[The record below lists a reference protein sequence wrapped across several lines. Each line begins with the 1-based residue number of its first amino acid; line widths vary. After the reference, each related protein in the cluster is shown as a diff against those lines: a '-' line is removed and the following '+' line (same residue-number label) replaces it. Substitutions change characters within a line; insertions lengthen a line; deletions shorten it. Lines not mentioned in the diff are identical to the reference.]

1 MILDI
6 SEFLQIFSPIS
17 LHHSEPGCYNNPWVF
32 WSESE
37 GCENNSSS
45 ADLGTPPMIH
55 EKIKSALSNT
65 HCWCFFAQFWAPVT
79 IDSRRL
85 LSTSDQP
92 FAITHLYNNFAQYR
106 LLSEKYK
113 YNIDANKLHIEP
125 DHIILS
131 GGPATAFRNCRASID
146 KAHGFLLEMND
157 KLISVMVPICFAF
170 KSNCIG
176 VLEFLF
182 NDSEYKLAS
191 FLVYTVEAIKKAGL
205 DVFYVQHLIP
215 YKAISGLEVT
225 KDEIEEALKV
235 VCETHNLALAQV
247 WIPYED
253 KYNVP
258 FSYSL
263 KDSKTKRLL
272 AIKLTGYLYAVT
284 NFEKYLRF
292 GDLTP
297 RAIEEE
303 LLLVTLQ
310 DYKPRYISKLHSNKL
325 IGWDFGFPS
334 PPRALAICLR
344 SNDTGD
350 FNYAFEFIWTKHSNY
365 KIFLEAILL
374 TLKRCLPRFK
384 FASGTEIGDELH
396 IHNKVGGTKFKIFQ
410 GKRSMVVDDIAHSE
424 VKCKTTPIVLPR
436 EVIEKQFGK
445 TMNDAAKDLNV
456 SLSTFKRKFKELDI
470 PEWPGPN
477 FMKRNINDSSVIQMN
492 TNEEDNGAIE
502 YTSTVNLNKNEL
514 TIKAEYEDDMIKF
527 NLPISQATFVN
538 IKKEMGKKLELGD
551 KTYKLKYL
559 DEDGDWI
566 TLKSDEE
573 MTDCI
578 KSSRKSGR
586 IVIRMRVL
594 PSPQPI

>member
-1 MILDI
+1 M
-6 SEFLQIFSPIS
+6 
-17 LHHSEPGCYNNPWVF
+17 
-32 WSESE
+32 
-37 GCENNSSS
+37 
-45 ADLGTPPMIH
+45 
-55 EKIKSALSNT
+55 IKSALSNT
-65 HCWCFFAQFWAPVT
+65 YCWCFLAQFWAPVT
-79 IDSRRL
+79 IDGRRL
-85 LSTSDQP
+85 LSTSRQP
-92 FAITHLYNNFAQYR
+92 FALRPLSNKVAQYR

-113 YNIDANKLHIEP
+113 YNIDMNKLHIEP
-125 DHIILS
+125 EHMILS

-146 KAHGFLLEMND
+146 KAHGFLLELND
-157 KLISVMVPICFAF
+157 KLISVMVPICLPF
-170 KSNCIG
+170 KRNCIG

-182 NDSEYKLAS
+182 DDSEYKLAS
-191 FLVYTVEAIKKAGL
+191 FLVYTVEGIKKAGL

-215 YKAISGLEVT
+215 YKAISGLEVA

-235 VCETHNLALAQV
+235 VCETHNLVLAQV

-263 KDSKTKRLL
+263 EDSKTKRLL
-272 AIKLTGYLYAVT
+272 AIKLTGYLYGVYAVT
-284 NFEKYLRF
+284 NFEKYFRF
-292 GDLTP
+292 GDITP

-310 DYKPRYISKLHSNKL
+310 DYKPRYISKLRSNKV

-350 FNYAFEFIWTKHSNY
+350 FNYAFEFIWTYHSNY

-384 FASGTEIGDELH
+384 FASGTEVGDELD
-396 IHNKVGGTKFKIFQ
+396 IHNKDDGTKFKIFRR
-410 GKRSMVVDDIAHSE
+410 KRSMVVDDIAHSE
-424 VKCKTTPIVLPR
+424 VICKTTPKVLPR

-477 FMKRNINDSSVIQMN
+477 FMKRNINDLSAIQMN

-527 NLPISQATFVN
+527 NLPILQATLVN
-538 IKKEMGKKLELGD
+538 IKKEIGKKLELSD

-566 TLKSDEE
+566 TLKSDEK

-586 IVIRMRVL
+586 IVVRMRVL
-594 PSPQPI
+594 PSAQPISGPN